1 MKKIALGYGIA
12 LGLLVWGVLV
22 FLFVG
27 GCAFLGLLLMGTGC
41 AVALYQWL
49 SDRKRQKP
57 WKILRLCYL
66 AAVALLLVLALI
78 TGVFVYRAGLGSP
91 EISCDAII
99 VLGAGVNGEEPS
111 LSLWERIQAA
121 YDYLEAHPDCVAVLS
136 GGQGDGEDI
145 TEAECMFRELTAL
158 GIDPQRLILE
168 EKAESTQENLACS
181 LPLLEETGCETLGL
195 VSSDYHLCRA
205 GLMAKDL
212 GLSPV
217 GIPARTTYPH
227 LYVNYFLRE
236 IVGIWYYMLFGG

>member
-22 FLFVG
+22 CLFVG
-27 GCAFLGLLLMGTGC
+27 GCSFLGLLLMGAAC

-49 SDRKRQKP
+49 HDRKGQKP

-66 AAVALLLVLALI
+66 AAVALLLVLA
-78 TGVFVYRAGLGSP
+78 
-91 EISCDAII
+91 
-99 VLGAGVNGEEPS
+99 
-111 LSLWERIQAA
+111 
-121 YDYLEAHPDCVAVLS
+121 
-136 GGQGDGEDI
+136 
-145 TEAECMFRELTAL
+145 FRELTAL
-158 GIDPQRLILE
+158 GIAPQRLILE
-168 EKAESTQENLACS
+168 EQAESTQENLTYS
-181 LPLLEETGCETLGL
+181 LALLEGYETIGL

-205 GLMAKDL
+205 GLMGKNL

-217 GIPARTTYPH
+217 GIPAHTTYPH

>member
-22 FLFVG
+22 YLFVG
-27 GCAFLGLLLMGTGC
+27 GCSFLGLLLMGAACG
-41 AVALYQWL
+41 VALWQWL
-49 SDRKRQKP
+49 SDRKDRKL

-66 AAVALLLVLALI
+66 AAVALLLVLALVI
-78 TGVFVYRAGLGSP
+78 GVFVYRASLGSP

-145 TEAECMFRELTAL
+145 TEAACMFRELTAL

-168 EKAESTQENLACS
+168 EQAESTQENITYSLA
-181 LPLLEETGCETLGL
+181 LLEGYETIGL

-205 GLMAKDL
+205 GLMGKNL

-217 GIPARTTYPH
+217 GIPAHTTYPH

>member
-12 LGLLVWGVLV
+12 LALLVWGVLV
-22 FLFVG
+22 YLFVG
-27 GCAFLGLLLMGTGC
+27 GCSFLGLLLMGAACG
-41 AVALYQWL
+41 VALYKWL
-49 SDRKRQKP
+49 HDRKGQKP

-78 TGVFVYRAGLGSP
+78 TGVCEYRASLASP
-91 EISCDAII
+91 ELSCDANIG
-99 VLGAGVNGEEPS
+99 LGAGGNGEEPS

-136 GGQGDGEDI
+136 GGQGDGEDL
-145 TEAECMFRELTAL
+145 TEAACMFRELVQL

-168 EKAESTQENLACS
+168 EQAESTQENLAYS
-181 LPLLEETGCETLGL
+181 LPLLEGYETIGL

-205 GLMAKDL
+205 GLMGKNL

-217 GIPARTTYPH
+217 GIPAHTTYPH

>member
-12 LGLLVWGVLV
+12 LALLVWGVFV
-22 FLFVG
+22 YLFVG
-27 GCAFLGLLLMGTGC
+27 GCSFLGLLLMGAAW

-49 SDRKRQKP
+49 HDRKGQKP

-66 AAVALLLVLALI
+66 AAVALLLVLALV
-78 TGVFVYRAGLGSP
+78 TGVFVYRASLGSP

-121 YDYLEAHPDCVAVLS
+121 YDYLEARPDCVAVLS

-145 TEAECMFRELTAL
+145 TEAACMFRELTAL
-158 GIDPQRLILE
+158 GIAPQRLILE
-168 EKAESTQENLACS
+168 EQAESTRENLTYS
-181 LPLLEETGCETLGL
+181 LALLEGYETIGL

-205 GLMAKDL
+205 GLMGKNL

-217 GIPARTTYPH
+217 GIPAHTTYPH

>member
-1 MKKIALGYGIA
+1 MRKIALGYGIA
-12 LGLLVWGVLV
+12 LGLLVWGLLV
-22 FLFVG
+22 YLFVG

-49 SDRKRQKP
+49 HDRKGQKP

-78 TGVFVYRAGLGSP
+78 TGVFVYRASLGSP

-145 TEAECMFRELTAL
+145 TEAACMFRELVQL

-168 EKAESTQENLACS
+168 EQAESTRENLTYS
-181 LPLLEETGCETLGL
+181 LALLEGYETIGL

-205 GLMAKDL
+205 GLMGKNL

-217 GIPARTTYPH
+217 GIPAHTTYPH

>member
-1 MKKIALGYGIA
+1 MKKIALGYGITLA
-12 LGLLVWGVLV
+12 LLVWGGLV
-22 FLFVG
+22 YLFVG
-27 GCAFLGLLLMGTGC
+27 GCSFLGLLLMGAAW

-49 SDRKRQKP
+49 HDRKGQKP

-78 TGVFVYRAGLGSP
+78 TGVFVYRASLGSP
-91 EISCDAII
+91 ETSCDAII

-145 TEAECMFRELTAL
+145 TEAACMFRELTAL
-158 GIDPQRLILE
+158 GIAPQRLILE
-168 EKAESTQENLACS
+168 EQAESTRENLTYS
-181 LPLLEETGCETLGL
+181 LALLEGYETIGL

-205 GLMAKDL
+205 GLMGKNL

-217 GIPARTTYPH
+217 GIPAHTTYPH

>member
-1 MKKIALGYGIA
+1 MRKISLGYGIA
-12 LGLLVWGVLV
+12 LGLLVWGLLV
-22 FLFVG
+22 YLFVG
-27 GCAFLGLLLMGTGC
+27 GCACLGLLLMGTGC

-49 SDRKRQKP
+49 HDRKDRKP
-57 WKILRLCYL
+57 WRILLLCFL

-78 TGVFVYRAGLGSP
+78 TGVFVYRASLGSP
-91 EISCDAII
+91 ESSCDAIL

-111 LSLWERIQAA
+111 LSLWERIQATR
-121 YDYLEAHPDCVAVLS
+121 DYLEAHPDCVAVLS

-145 TEAECMFRELTAL
+145 TEAACMFRELTAL

-168 EKAESTQENLACS
+168 DQAESTRENLAYS
-181 LPLLEETGCETLGL
+181 LPLLEGYETIGL

-205 GLMAKDL
+205 ELMAKDL

>member
-12 LGLLVWGVLV
+12 LALLVWGVFV
-22 FLFVG
+22 YLFVG
-27 GCAFLGLLLMGTGC
+27 GCSFLGLLLMGAAW

-49 SDRKRQKP
+49 HDRKGQKP

-78 TGVFVYRAGLGSP
+78 TGVFVYRASLGSP
-91 EISCDAII
+91 ETSCDAII

-145 TEAECMFRELTAL
+145 TEAACMFRELTAL

-168 EKAESTQENLACS
+168 EKAESTRENLTYS
-181 LPLLEETGCETLGL
+181 LAMLEGYETIGL

-205 GLMAKDL
+205 GLMGKNL

-217 GIPARTTYPH
+217 GIPAHTTYPH

>member
-1 MKKIALGYGIA
+1 M
-12 LGLLVWGVLV
+12 LVWGVFV
-22 FLFVG
+22 YLFVG
-27 GCAFLGLLLMGTGC
+27 GCSFLGLLLMGAACG
-41 AVALYQWL
+41 VALWQWL
-49 SDRKRQKP
+49 SDRKDRKL

-78 TGVFVYRAGLGSP
+78 TGVFVYRASLGSP

-168 EKAESTQENLACS
+168 EQAESTRENLTYS
-181 LPLLEETGCETLGL
+181 LALLEGYETIGL

-205 GLMAKDL
+205 GLMGKNL

-217 GIPARTTYPH
+217 GIPAHTTYPH

>member
-22 FLFVG
+22 YLFVG
-27 GCAFLGLLLMGTGC
+27 GCSFLGLLLMGAACG
-41 AVALYQWL
+41 VALWQWL
-49 SDRKRQKP
+49 SDRKDRKL

-66 AAVALLLVLALI
+66 AAVALLLVLALVI
-78 TGVFVYRAGLGSP
+78 GVFVYRASLGSP

-145 TEAECMFRELTAL
+145 TEAACMFRELTAL

-168 EKAESTQENLACS
+168 EQAESTRENLTYS
-181 LPLLEETGCETLGL
+181 LALLEGYETIGL

-205 GLMAKDL
+205 GLMGKNL

-217 GIPARTTYPH
+217 GIPAHTTYPH

>member
-12 LGLLVWGVLV
+12 LALLVWGLFVY
-22 FLFVG
+22 LFVG
-27 GCAFLGLLLMGTGC
+27 GCSFLGLLLMGAAW

-49 SDRKRQKP
+49 HDRKGQKQ

-78 TGVFVYRAGLGSP
+78 TGVFVYRASLGSP

-145 TEAECMFRELTAL
+145 TEAACMFRELTAL

-168 EKAESTQENLACS
+168 EQAESTRENLAYS
-181 LPLLEETGCETLGL
+181 LPLLEGYETIGL

-205 GLMAKDL
+205 GLMGKNL
-212 GLSPV
+212 GLSPA
-217 GIPARTTYPH
+217 GIPAHTTYPH

>member
-22 FLFVG
+22 YLFVG
-27 GCAFLGLLLMGTGC
+27 GCSFLGLLLMGAAW

-49 SDRKRQKP
+49 HDRKGQKP

-78 TGVFVYRAGLGSP
+78 TGVFVYRASLGSP
-91 EISCDAII
+91 ETSCDAII

-145 TEAECMFRELTAL
+145 TEAACMFRELTAL
-158 GIDPQRLILE
+158 GIAPQRLILE
-168 EKAESTQENLACS
+168 EQAESTRENLTSS
-181 LPLLEETGCETLGL
+181 LALLEGYETIGL

-205 GLMAKDL
+205 GLMGKNL

-217 GIPARTTYPH
+217 GIPAHTTHPQ
-227 LYVNYFLRE
+227 LY
-236 IVGIWYYMLFGG
+236 

>member
-1 MKKIALGYGIA
+1 MKKIALGYGIS
-12 LGLLVWGVLV
+12 LFLLVLGVLV
-22 FLFVG
+22 YLFVG
-27 GCAFLGLLLMGTGC
+27 GCAFLGLLLMGAAC
-41 AVALYQWL
+41 AVALWQWL
-49 SDRKRQKP
+49 HDRKGQKP

-66 AAVALLLVLALI
+66 AAVALLLVLALV
-78 TGVFVYRAGLGSP
+78 TGVFVYRASLGSP
-91 EISCDAII
+91 ETSCDAII

-145 TEAECMFRELTAL
+145 TEAACMFRELTAL

-168 EKAESTQENLACS
+168 EQAESTRENLTYS
-181 LPLLEETGCETLGL
+181 LALLEGYETIGL

-205 GLMAKDL
+205 GLMGKNL

-217 GIPARTTYPH
+217 GIPAHTTYPH

>member
-22 FLFVG
+22 YLFVG
-27 GCAFLGLLLMGTGC
+27 GCSFLGLLLMGAAW

-49 SDRKRQKP
+49 HDREGHKP

-78 TGVFVYRAGLGSP
+78 TGGFVYRASLGSP
-91 EISCDAII
+91 ETSCDAII
-99 VLGAGVNGEEPS
+99 VLGAGVNGEES
-111 LSLWERIQAA
+111 SFSLWERIQAA

-145 TEAECMFRELTAL
+145 TEAACMFRELTAL
-158 GIDPQRLILE
+158 GIAPQRLILE
-168 EKAESTQENLACS
+168 EQAESTRENLTCS
-181 LPLLEETGCETLGL
+181 LALFEGYETIGL

-205 GLMAKDL
+205 ELMGKNL

-217 GIPARTTYPH
+217 GIPAHTTYPH